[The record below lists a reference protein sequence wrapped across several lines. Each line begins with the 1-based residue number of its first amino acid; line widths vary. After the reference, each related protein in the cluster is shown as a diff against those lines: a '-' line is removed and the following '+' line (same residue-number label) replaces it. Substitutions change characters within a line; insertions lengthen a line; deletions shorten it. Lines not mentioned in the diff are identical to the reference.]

1 MTGTD
6 LVEGAAML
14 SSLMLLAGVLF
25 AFYRIARGPSL
36 PDRVVALDMLSMLLV
51 GFSGVAAVAF
61 DEAAFLE
68 VAITLAL
75 LAFIA
80 TAALARY
87 IERRARSE
95 RDGGPR

>member
-1 MTGTD
+1 MTEAE
-6 LVEGAAML
+6 LIQGAAVL

-25 AFYRIARGPSL
+25 AVVRIVRGPSL

-51 GFSGVAAVAF
+51 GFAGVAAIAF
-61 DEAAFLE
+61 DQVAFLE

-80 TAALARY
+80 TVALARY
-87 IERRARSE
+87 AERSARK
-95 RDGGPR
+95 DGGGP